1 MDDLSVAQEVARAG
15 AALVR
20 QAIGQRIEARFKSD
34 ANPVTEIDEAAERAM
49 LEVLRRLRPED
60 TVLAEESGGDDWR
73 SQRIW
78 LIDPLDGTVN
88 FIHGIPQVSVSVALW
103 NEGKPLVAVITD
115 VHRHEE
121 FTAVAGEGAHLNGS
135 GTSVSAV
142 ADLGQAIVAT
152 GFPYDRNVRGRD
164 YARTLGE
171 VLVRVQ
177 GVRRFG
183 SAALDLAWVAC
194 GRYEGYW
201 ESGIQPWDAGAG
213 VLLVAEAGGTV
224 TNGEGGPHRL
234 DDPVI
239 VVSNGLIHTDL
250 LAAVRS

>member
-1 MDDLSVAQEVARAG
+1 MDDLAVAQEVGRAG

-20 QAIGQRIEARFKSD
+20 QAIGQRVEAQFKSD
-34 ANPVTEIDEAAERAM
+34 ANPVTEIDQAAERAM
-49 LEVLRRLRPED
+49 LEVLRRLRPRD
-60 TVLAEESGGDDWR
+60 AVLAEESGGDDW
-73 SQRIW
+73 SSPRIW

-88 FIHGIPQVSVSVALW
+88 FIHGIPQVAVSVALW
-103 NEGKPLVAVITD
+103 DQGVPQAAMIID

-121 FTAVAGEGAHLNGS
+121 FTAVAGEGAQLNGS
-135 GTSVSAV
+135 RLSVSAE
-142 ADLGQAIVAT
+142 AELGRAIIAT
-152 GFPYDRNVRGRD
+152 GFPYDRDVHGRE
-164 YARTLGE
+164 YARTMGE
-171 VLVRVQ
+171 VLIRSQ

-213 VLLVAEAGGTV
+213 VLLVTEAGGTV
-224 TNGEGGPHRL
+224 TNGDGGPHRL

-239 VVSNGLIHTDL
+239 VVSNGLIQADL
-250 LAAVRS
+250 LEAVRA